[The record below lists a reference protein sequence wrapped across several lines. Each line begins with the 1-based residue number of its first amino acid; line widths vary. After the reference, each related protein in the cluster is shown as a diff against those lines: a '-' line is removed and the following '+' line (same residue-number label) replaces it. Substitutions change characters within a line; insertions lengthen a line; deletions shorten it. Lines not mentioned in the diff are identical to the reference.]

1 MLIYMIR
8 LLSRDRTEDAAKSL
22 RSLRKKNV
30 SDEMIREEVSFL
42 GHVQGN
48 EGKGS
53 WKEVFTGTNRVSIF
67 SSMSWILD

>member
-1 MLIYMIR
+1 MLIYMTR

-42 GHVQGN
+42 GHVHGN
-48 EGKGS
+48 EGKGG
-53 WKEVFTGTNRVSIF
+53 WKEVFTGTNRVSLL
-67 SSMSWILD
+67 SSMR